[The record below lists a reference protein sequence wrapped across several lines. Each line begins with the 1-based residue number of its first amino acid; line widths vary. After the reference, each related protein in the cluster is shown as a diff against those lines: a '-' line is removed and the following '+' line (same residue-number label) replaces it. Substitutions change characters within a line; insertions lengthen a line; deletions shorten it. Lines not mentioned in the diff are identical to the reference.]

1 MDSHRHAGRVVLVT
15 GAGSGIGR
23 STAIRFAAE
32 GARVVATDIDADG
45 LAETVKAIANAGHEA
60 AEVWGDI
67 TDQADVERIVSALVV
82 LVNNAGIMDH
92 FQPITELDD
101 ATWDR
106 VLAVNVNGAVVTAD
120 GGFMA

>member
-32 GARVVATDIDADG
+32 GARVVATD
-45 LAETVKAIANAGHEA
+45 
-60 AEVWGDI
+60 
-67 TDQADVERIVSALVV
+67 VV

-92 FQPITELDD
+92 FQPITDLDD
-101 ATWDR
+101 GTWDR
-106 VLAVNVNGAVVTAD
+106 VPAVNVNGAVVTAD
-120 GGFMA
+120 GGFTA